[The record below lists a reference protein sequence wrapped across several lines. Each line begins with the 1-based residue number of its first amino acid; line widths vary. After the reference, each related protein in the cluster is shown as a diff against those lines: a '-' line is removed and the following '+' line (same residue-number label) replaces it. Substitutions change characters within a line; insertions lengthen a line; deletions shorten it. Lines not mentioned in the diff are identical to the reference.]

1 MLFNKF
7 DLSAKGKLYLAM
19 SQVERK
25 IVYSVDAHEREFGRA
40 LPDNSFYK
48 LLAIR
53 ICQRLSVGG

>member
-7 DLSAKGKLYLAM
+7 DLIALHRLM
-19 SQVERK
+19 SSVERK
-25 IVYSVDAHEREFGRA
+25 IVFGVDAHEREFGRA